1 MALSIN
7 QVKGMA
13 RCFVGLMTSTRS
25 LNSSIGIQSMTAH
38 SDNSNTQADTSIS
51 PQDQILQ
58 LNWHLL
64 IQLCTVRTNAF
75 ERLTQA

>member
-1 MALSIN
+1 MVLSIN
-7 QVKGMA
+7 KVKGMA
-13 RCFVGLMTSTRS
+13 
-25 LNSSIGIQSMTAH
+25 AH
-38 SDNSNTQADTSIS
+38 SDINNTQADTSIS